1 MAAGDSLVTMADGVR
16 LSVRVVGSGPQSV
29 FVPNGFYLRDDL
41 QSLGR
46 GRRIVFYDPR
56 NRGQSDAT
64 TDPAKLARGV
74 LNDVDDLE
82 ALRRHLEVDEAAL
95 VGHSYMG
102 LVVVL
107 YAMTH
112 PSHVER
118 VVQIGPMAPDPA
130 KQYPPEL
137 AGVDDT
143 ARSVFAKLGELQKER
158 ASYDRRGFCQRFWSV
173 LAALYVADPQDAGKI
188 TWGHCDLPNEL
199 DFMAYWTGS
208 LFPSIQR
215 LALTREA
222 LAKARMPVLTIHG
235 RQDRSAPYGGG
246 QDWVSLLP
254 NARLLTVDGAGHA
267 PWIEQPATVFRAI
280 DSFLSGRWPV

>member
-1 MAAGDSLVTMADGVR
+1 MPATEFTTPDGVR
-16 LSVRVVGSGPQSV
+16 LQVETRGTGAQTV
-29 FVPNGFYLRDDL
+29 FVPNGFYLREDL
-41 QSLGR
+41 ESLAR
-46 GRRIVFYDPR
+46 GRRVVFYDPR
-56 NRGQSDAT
+56 NRGRSGAT

-82 ALRRHLEVDEAAL
+82 ALRRHFKVDNAAL
-95 VGHSYMG
+95 IGHSYMG

-118 VVQIGPMAPDPA
+118 IVQIGPMAPDPA
-130 KQYPPEL
+130 RQYPPDR
-137 AGVDDT
+137 ATVDDT
-143 ARSVFAKLGELQKER
+143 AAGVFAKLGELQKER

-173 LAALYVADPQDAGKI
+173 LAALYVADPKDAGKI

-208 LFPSIQR
+208 LFPSLQR

-222 LAKARMPVLTIHG
+222 LAKVKMPVLTIHG

-254 NARLLTVDGAGHA
+254 NARLFTVDGAGHA

-280 DSFLSGRWPV
+280 DSFLSGRGPV